1 MDYRR
6 LISDTVNNLGHS
18 EIDRIFEMAAKM
30 DKIEKAMD
38 RIEGFV
44 EYVRKS

>member
-6 LISDTVNNLGHS
+6 LISDTVNNMGHS
-18 EIDRIFEMAAKM
+18 EIDRIFDMAARM
-30 DKIEKAMD
+30 ED
-38 RIEGFV
+38 V